1 MFDRW
6 RTFELT
12 HDNFKETAAAI
23 EAALKKL
30 GASDKEAE
38 TGRQLMEHIYS
49 LQLSKRPEVCDKVSL
64 RKRFGDISL
73 RLETRG
79 EEYNPLH
86 ILGEWNEDDQDYYR
100 TMFLKSKKE

>member
-1 MFDRW
+1 MFERW